1 MDLRIPEIDG
11 YTTTSEIKKIRPELP
26 VIVQTANA
34 MPEDKIRAEEAGCD
48 DFVTKPINRKELL
61 AKLNSF
67 FI

>member
-1 MDLRIPEIDG
+1 
-11 YTTTSEIKKIRPELP
+11 

-67 FI
+67 FT